1 MGVAAAGRDSP
12 GRNSGLRHAV
22 VHLVGHVHLQHP
34 APAGVSIARVTFRRV
49 AAPPQGCGRGS
60 SGGQVLTATI
70 TIEISTA
77 AVS

>member
-34 APAGVSIARVTFRRV
+34 APAWRQHRSGDF
-49 AAPPQGCGRGS
+49 PEGCGTTAGLWAGVERGAGAYS
-60 SGGQVLTATI
+60 HNHY
-70 TIEISTA
+70 
-77 AVS
+77 